1 MGEGDPTCFYNLF
14 CLPPQCG
21 ADVGVGMEQ
30 DDERDEEVS
39 KAVED
44 DIEGDWNVCEV
55 TPTATIRQA
64 RVTPHLVRQNKYIC
78 SCIGTIVCDK
88 CYFSNGIHK

>member
-1 MGEGDPTCFYNLF
+1 MK
-14 CLPPQCG
+14 
-21 ADVGVGMEQ
+21 Q

-55 TPTATIRQA
+55 TPTAPILPA
-64 RVTPHLVRQNKYIC
+64 RVTPHLVTQQIC
-78 SCIGTIVCDK
+78 SCIVYRD
-88 CYFSNGIHK
+88 HRM